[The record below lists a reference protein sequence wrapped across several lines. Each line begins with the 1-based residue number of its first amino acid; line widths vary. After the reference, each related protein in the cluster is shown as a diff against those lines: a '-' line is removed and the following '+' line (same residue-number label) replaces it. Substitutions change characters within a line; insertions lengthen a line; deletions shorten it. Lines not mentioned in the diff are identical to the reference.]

1 MQRVVYLGLPILI
14 FVLLALAV
22 AAQSA
27 PPAVAPPATAPPADR
42 SDLSRRLLG
51 SVPAR
56 LRLPVAVGERAIF
69 PVSDHQTQAITPVE
83 AVRLIGDDMFSL
95 WLQTD
100 AVAIPGSAQRF
111 AAAYRDQLTPT
122 LRELWGHPPPPGLP
136 ILFTTHTSPGTAAY
150 ADLDSPY
157 GPLLVI
163 NLRATGPDLTSPYA
177 LSLTAHELQHLIR
190 ARFDPTE
197 ATWLNEGY
205 SLFTERQLGLYDAAL
220 LQFEAAYRQRP
231 GIALADWSDEGSL
244 ARHYGAA
251 GLFVNAVYDRFGVE
265 GVRELSTAPGDGWAA
280 VRHLLAI
287 EGVPLADFLGDW
299 ILDTLTPPIDSLPV
313 TALPHVHV
321 NADALPTAT
330 TFYDL
335 TPLADA
341 LTDAAL
347 TDAALTDAAL
357 TLDLRLPQPAQ
368 LLPLPVTENVFL
380 FAPVSENSNPS
391 LTRRFDLRGVSQ
403 ARLHYRLWHDLEAGY
418 DFAYVSV
425 SVDDGQTWA
434 LLQTPHMVAPDAS
447 GRAYG
452 PGYTGTWDDWR
463 SDTLDLDAYTGQQIL
478 LRFEAVADGAIAH
491 AGIALDD
498 LHLPEIGYVADFT
511 SDEGGWQRH
520 GWQRTRNQQPA
531 WALVQLIQWTPQG
544 RQVTRW
550 QLDGSAS
557 VTLERDPTAERVLLA
572 VTPFAEVPF
581 AGLPYALTLYAA
593 DE

>member
-1 MQRVVYLGLPILI
+1 MQRAAQMGLFILI
-14 FVLLALAV
+14 FVLLVGAV
-22 AAQSA
+22 MSQSTA
-27 PPAVAPPATAPPADR
+27 PATAPPADR

-51 SVPAR
+51 SDPAR
-56 LRLPVAVGERAIF
+56 QRLPVGVGQRAIF
-69 PVSDHQTQAITPVE
+69 PVSNHQTQAIAPVE
-83 AVRLIGDDMFSL
+83 AVRLIGDDAFSL

-100 AVAIPGSAQRF
+100 AIAIPGSAQRF
-111 AAAYRDQLTPT
+111 AAAYRDQLTPA
-122 LRELWGHPPPPGLP
+122 LHQLWGHPPPPGLP
-136 ILFTTHTSPGTAAY
+136 ILFTTQTGPATAAY

-163 NLRATGPDLTSPYA
+163 NLRATGPDLASPYA

-205 SLFTERQLGLYDAAL
+205 SLFTERQLGVYDAAL
-220 LQFEAAYRQRP
+220 YQFEAAYRQRP

-244 ARHYGAA
+244 AGHYGAA
-251 GLFVNAVYDRFGVE
+251 GLFVSAVYDRFGVT
-265 GVRELSTAPGDGWAA
+265 GVRTLSTAPGDGWAA
-280 VRHLLAI
+280 VRHLLAT
-287 EGVPLADFLGDW
+287 EGVPLPDFLGDW
-299 ILDTLTPPIDSLPV
+299 VLDTLTPPIDSLPV

-335 TPLADA
+335 TPLP
-341 LTDAAL
+341 DAAL
-347 TDAALTDAAL
+347 S
-357 TLDLRLPQPAQ
+357 LDLRLPQPAQ
-368 LLPLPVTENVFL
+368 LLPLPITENAFMY
-380 FAPVSENSNPS
+380 APVSENSNPS

-403 ARLHYRLWHDLEAGY
+403 ARLHYRLWLDLEPGY
-418 DFAYVSV
+418 DFAYISV
-425 SVDDGQTWA
+425 SVDEGQTWA

-452 PGYTGTWDDWR
+452 PAYTGTWDDWR
-463 SDTLDLDAYTGQQIL
+463 SDTLNLDAYAGQQIV

-498 LHLPEIGYVADFT
+498 LHLPEIGYRADFT
-511 SDEGGWQRH
+511 SDEGGWQH
-520 GWQRTRNQQPA
+520 SGWQRTRNQQPA
-531 WALVQLIQWTPQG
+531 WALAQLIQWTPQG
-544 RQVTRW
+544 RLVGRW

-581 AGLPYALTLYAA
+581 AGLPYALTLRTLS
-593 DE
+593 E